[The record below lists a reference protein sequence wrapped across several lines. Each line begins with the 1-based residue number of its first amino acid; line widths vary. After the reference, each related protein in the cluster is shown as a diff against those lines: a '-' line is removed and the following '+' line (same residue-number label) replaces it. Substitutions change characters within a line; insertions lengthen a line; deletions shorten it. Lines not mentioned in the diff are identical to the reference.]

1 MEKQTE
7 KIKKF
12 SGIIY
17 VLLRIMF
24 VVLIVVFFLELTAW
38 TLTMAEI
45 QPIFKL
51 GSTTVYL
58 PVFVSEESLGAIPFV
73 REWVPINLL
82 EEFLRTLFTIIA
94 IRFALRLFKHLKENG
109 SPFREEIVK
118 DLKKLAIV
126 LLIVGC
132 ATGAV
137 GFLAAGIVWVLC
149 LIFDYGCVLQAES
162 DTTL

>member
-12 SGIIY
+12 SKVVY
-17 VLLRIMF
+17 VLLRIAF
-24 VVLIVVFFLELTAW
+24 IVLIVVFALELTAW
-38 TLTMAEI
+38 MLTMAEI

-51 GSTTVYL
+51 GNTTVYL
-58 PVFVSEESLGAIPFV
+58 PVFVNEETFEAIPFV
-73 REWVPINLL
+73 REWFPINLL

-94 IRFALRLFKHLKENG
+94 IRFAMKLFKQLKENG
-109 SPFREEIVK
+109 SPFRNEIVK
-118 DLKKLAIV
+118 ELKKLAIV

-132 ATGAV
+132 ATGMI
-137 GFLAAGIVWVLC
+137 GFIASGIVWILY
-149 LIFDYGCVLQAES
+149 LIFDYGCVLQNES